1 MQGSRDDRS
10 IGELF
15 ADLTRQMS
23 TLLRQEVQL
32 AKVEMTEKASKAGRD
47 VGSLAVGGAV
57 AYAGFLA
64 ILAGLVILLA
74 EIVPWWLSAMIVGLA
89 VIVIGY
95 VLIQRG
101 LSSLKQEDLA
111 PRQTIESLREDAEFA
126 KEKVSS

>member
-57 AYAGFLA
+57 AYAGFLV